1 MITKVLIILAIVV
14 AVFLIV
20 AAVQKPEFTVVRSTT
35 ISAPPAVP
43 FSYVNDLHKW
53 QEISPYAKMDAAAK
67 YTFEGPPAGVGSS
80 MTWAGNSQVGEGTMT
95 ITESRPNELV
105 RMNLAFKKPFE
116 SIGLVAFT
124 FKAQGG
130 QTDVTWSMSGKKNL
144 ITKAMGLVMNMD
156 NMIGRDF
163 ESGLATMKALSESSV
178 QK

>member
-20 AAVQKPEFTVVRSTT
+20 AALQNPECTVVRSTT
-35 ISAPPAVP
+35 ISAPSALP

-53 QEISPYAKMDAAAK
+53 QEISPWAKKDPAAK

-95 ITESRPNELV
+95 ITESRPNDLV
-105 RMNLAFKKPFE
+105 RMTLAFKKPFQ

-124 FKAQGG
+124 FKVQGG
-130 QTDVTWSMSGKKNL
+130 QTDVSWSMNGKKNL
-144 ITKAMGLVMNMD
+144 ITKAMGLLMD
-156 NMIGRDF
+156 MDKMVGRDF
-163 ESGLATMKALSESSV
+163 ESGLATLKALSESSV